1 MLSTPV
7 VIVLAVVALLGVI
20 VVFDLA
26 YSFIQQRRLER
37 GQAGPDVSTSG
48 KVTHRG
54 ITASF
59 ASFAARTV
67 GGSGNGPEKDQRR

>member
-7 VIVLAVVALLGVI
+7 VIVLVVVALLGVI

-26 YSFIQQRRLER
+26 YSSIQQRRLER
-37 GQAGPDVSTSG
+37 GQSGPDVSTSG

-54 ITASF
+54 ITSSF
-59 ASFAARTV
+59 ASFSARTV